1 MKRNCILKFLSIICV
16 LSFVFSSCNSGI
28 DLSDID
34 DPTIKIDE
42 SLVLPL
48 GESNLTLKDVI
59 EKIGLPTGVDTVAN
73 EIYFQWAFYDEFSFE
88 KFSLADSIRPFDKNY
103 YPAVYFPSFVGFP
116 LPLVNGSVPP
126 ININDT
132 FDLGVNGDVKEHR
145 VDSIRV
151 NSSQLE
157 INFDVSDDLKSQ
169 FVLASDFSIQ
179 FLFDESFLKII
190 DGVLPTYNPVQ
201 FNENKKIPIGKYI
214 IYTKGLSTLPYI
226 INIQLNRTFPVILK
240 DSSYIH
246 FNIKFANVDFEAAYG
261 FFNTTTLEK
270 KSIKIPFNIEDYL
283 PVASLK
289 FANPMIQIIATT
301 NVGTNL
307 NFKIDYIS
315 AYNESNPTN
324 KIWAWFDGHNTNSKE
339 EQIVGP
345 TELGEWTTKI
355 FDEFDSENGEI
366 DQLFDNKPFPDIV
379 DYRFSISSDP
389 ARIINYITPDSK
401 IKFDLN
407 VNIPL
412 KLKGGSTYSFSDTI
426 NLPNVGNTLNN
437 VDSAIL
443 VLKLKN
449 GLPLKANYRMT
460 FWKSYLDNDTI
471 PAIGGFVSKVS
482 DDNTLGN
489 MTSEFVLNS
498 PRVDEDGKVTEI
510 VPQTI
515 KIMLNKAQ
523 IAALKQTSFIVFHV
537 LLDSEKTMVGGVET
551 QNPIHITTNN
561 SFGVKLGI
569 FVKGSL
575 TGNLGTSN

>member
-48 GESNLTLKDVI
+48 GEANLTLKDVI
-59 EKIGLPTGVDTVAN
+59 EKIGLPTGVDTIAN

-88 KFSLADSIRPFDKNY
+88 KFSLADSIRPFNKTYRPVDY
-103 YPAVYFPSFVGFP
+103 APSLVGIP
-116 LPLVNGSVPP
+116 LPPYLSIPP
-126 ININDT
+126 ILINDT
-132 FDLGVNGDVKEHR
+132 FDLGVNGNVTEHR
-145 VDSIRV
+145 IDSMKV
-151 NSSQLE
+151 NSSLLE
-157 INFDVSDDLKSQ
+157 INFDVSDDLKHIP
-169 FVLASDFSIQ
+169 ASDFTIQ
-179 FLFDESFLKII
+179 FIFDESSLKV
-190 DGVLPTYNPVQ
+190 DGGIVPTYKPNQYNVIG
-201 FNENKKIPIGKYI
+201 NIPIGKYA
-214 IYTKGLSTLPYI
+214 IYTKGLSTLPYTIQIKINPTVPI
-226 INIQLNRTFPVILK
+226 IFTP
-240 DSSYIH
+240 SSYI
-246 FNIKFANVDFEAAYG
+246 NIYIKFAEIDFEAAYG
-261 FFNTTTLEK
+261 FFNTTTVEK

-289 FANPMIQIIATT
+289 FANPMVQIIATT

-324 KIWAWFDGHNTNSKE
+324 KIWAWFDEHTTNSKE

-355 FDEFDSENGEI
+355 FDEFDSENGET
-366 DQLFDNKPFPDIV
+366 DQLFDNKPFPNIV

-401 IKFDLN
+401 IKFDLK
-407 VNIPL
+407 VKIPL

-489 MTSEFVLNS
+489 MTSEFVVNS
-498 PRVDEDGKVTEI
+498 PEVDSAGTVNKDKI

-537 LLDSEKTMVGGVET
+537 LLDSEKTTVGGVET
-551 QNPIHITTNN
+551 RNPIHITTDN
-561 SFGVKLGI
+561 SFGVKLGVI
-569 FVKGSL
+569 VKGSV
-575 TGNLGTSN
+575 TANLGTSN